1 MWECCNDEVKGTINA
16 EQEYIYISI
25 HRRSL
30 DLRLNL
36 QHTDIW
42 MDMQACHGSS

>member
-1 MWECCNDEVKGTINA
+1 MWGVLQGRDERDDQCRAGI
-16 EQEYIYISI
+16 YIYI